1 MPDARICVVGGG
13 AAGTAAALRAARLGA
28 EVILVERDDL
38 GGAWAR
44 CGAAPGAA
52 VTAALRQGVP
62 PPWPELRET
71 ARAAG
76 ADLRGRVAVELAD
89 HGVTVLAGDATLV
102 GTGTVSVDTGA
113 ERVEVNAPTLVLAP
127 GSEPARPG
135 GLDFRDPRVIDAS
148 QLMALPD
155 LPGRAVVIGGGPIAI
170 GLADTLAGLGVRVV
184 LAVPG
189 DAPLADEEPR
199 AVAALVAGLSAGGV
213 QVVTGAPLEGAEA
226 DGGQLRVR
234 LGNGTIHPADLVVA
248 ASGRVPGGAELDLAA
263 AGVVADE
270 EGFVAVDEH
279 MHTGSAD
286 VYAVGDLLRGP
297 AMSHLARAQGERAVE
312 HALGAG
318 RRRDLGTVPRVAWG
332 RTALAA
338 VGLTARRAESMGREV
353 DVVANAPG
361 AAVTAGR
368 PSLALLTVDRVSG
381 LVLGAAAV
389 GDGAAELI
397 AGVALPISW
406 GCTAAELATVV
417 PPGPGLAES
426 LAEAAERAA

>member
-13 AAGTAAALRAARLGA
+13 AAGTAAAIRAARLGA
-28 EVILVERDDL
+28 EVVLVERDDL

-52 VTAALRQGVP
+52 VTAALRGGVP

-76 ADLRGRVAVELAD
+76 AELRARLAADLAD
-89 HGVTVLAGDATLV
+89 HGVTVLAGDATLLGPEAV
-102 GTGTVSVDTGA
+102 AVDTGA
-113 ERVEVNAPTLVLAP
+113 ERIEVRAPTLVLAP
-127 GSEPARPG
+127 GSEPARPE

-148 QLMALPD
+148 QLMALAE
-155 LPGRAVVIGGGPIAI
+155 LPSRAVVAGGGAIAI
-170 GLADTLAGLGVRVV
+170 GIADTLAGLGVRVV

-199 AVAALVAGLSAGGV
+199 AVAALVAGLSASGV
-213 QVVTGAPLEGAEA
+213 QVVTAAPVDGADP
-226 DGGQLRVR
+226 DGRYLRVR
-234 LGNGTIHPADLVVA
+234 LGDGTVHPADLVVA
-248 ASGRVPGGAELDLAA
+248 ASGRVPGTADLDLAA
-263 AGVVADE
+263 AGVTADAD
-270 EGFVAVDEH
+270 GFVAVDEH
-279 MHTGSAD
+279 MYTGSAD

-312 HALGAG
+312 RALGAA
-318 RRRDLGTVPRVAWG
+318 RRRDLGTVPRVVWG
-332 RTALAA
+332 RTPMAS
-338 VGLTARRAESMGREV
+338 VGLTARRAESMGREAE
-353 DVVANAPG
+353 VVANPAG

-368 PSLALLTVDRVSG
+368 PLLALLVVDRASG
-381 LVLGAAAV
+381 LVLGASAV
-389 GDGAAELI
+389 GDGAAELV
-397 AGVALPISW
+397 AGVALPIAW

-417 PPGPGLAES
+417 PSGPGLAES